1 MISYGMI
8 WYDYNGG
15 RSLYERDILNF
26 DVTLG
31 RWTWD
36 EEKAVKSR
44 ISNNVIELMVTEANS
59 FQRNAEAGTDR

>member
-1 MISYGMI
+1 MMMVA
-8 WYDYNGG
+8 

-26 DVTLG
+26 DATLG

-44 ISNNVIELMVTEANS
+44 ISHNVVELMVTFACV
-59 FQRNAEAGTDR
+59 TIVIML